1 MIVLRNNYRREDND
15 TFITYLTGPELILL
29 EVSTMSEKGKLR
41 SPIVTVLGHID
52 HGKTSLLDKMR
63 GTAVQDREAA
73 GITQHIGASFF
84 PTETILSICG
94 DLLKTIK
101 TELTIDGL
109 LFIDTPGHEAYLN
122 LRRRGGAIA
131 DIAILVVDINEGALT
146 QTYESLKILR
156 SGKTPFLIA
165 ANKLD
170 KVPGWREKEGV
181 TLGEA
186 IESQNMSTKT
196 EVDRRIYE
204 IVGALS
210 ANGILSERYDR
221 VTDFRKTVAIVPTS
235 AKTGTGIPELLMVLS
250 GLTQQYMKERL
261 TISQGPAR
269 GAVLEVREETGLGT
283 TLDTIIYDGVL
294 KKTDTIVVGGLEEV
308 IVAKIRTLLQPKP
321 LDEIRDPREKFA
333 AVDIVH
339 AAAGVKIVA
348 PDIEGAVA
356 GAPVYAV
363 ENSEN
368 LEAIKQKVKDEIN
381 SIRIQT
387 DKSGIVLKTDT
398 LGSLEAVTQF
408 LQQRHVPVRAAD
420 VGPIVKRDIT
430 EAHASGD
437 SDPLNAV
444 VLGFNVKISPEI
456 EDLAAEM
463 GVEVFMN
470 EVIYRLYDEY
480 NAWILVKREQ
490 AKAESLGAIIRPGK
504 IELMPDYIFRHNNPA
519 VVGVKV
525 YGIVRPKT
533 SLINEEGKRI
543 GTILQI
549 QDRSISIDEATDG
562 MEVAISIR
570 GPTIGR
576 QVKGNEILYVDVPDK
591 QILAIRKKFIDE
603 LSPAEKEI
611 LNELTTIKRAAGS
624 FV

>member
-1 MIVLRNNYRREDND
+1 MSI
-15 TFITYLTGPELILL
+15 LTEA
-29 EVSTMSEKGKLR
+29 GKLR

-63 GTAVQDREAA
+63 GTGVQDREAA

-94 DLLKTIK
+94 DLLKTVN

-131 DIAILVVDINEGALT
+131 DIAILVVDINEGPLT
-146 QTYESLKILR
+146 QSYESLKILR

-170 KVPGWREKEGV
+170 KVPGWREKEGMS
-181 TLGEA
+181 LFEA
-186 IESQNMSTKT
+186 IKAQGISTQS

-210 ANGILSERYDR
+210 ANDIQSERFDR
-221 VTDFRKTVAIVPTS
+221 VEDFQKTVAIVPTS

-250 GLTQQYMKERL
+250 GLTQQYMKDRL
-261 TISQGPAR
+261 TVSTGPAI
-269 GAVLEVREETGLGT
+269 GAVLEVREETGLGL
-283 TLDTIIYDGVL
+283 TLDTIIYDGIL
-294 KKTDTIVVGGLEEV
+294 KKTDTIVVGGLDGV
-308 IVAKIRTLLQPKP
+308 IEAKIRALLLPKP
-321 LDEIRDPREKFA
+321 LDEIRDPKEKFTH
-333 AVDIVH
+333 VDIVH

-348 PDIEGAVA
+348 PDIEGVVA

-363 ENSEN
+363 EDPEK
-368 LEAIKQKVKDEIN
+368 LEEIKQKVRDELS

-387 DKSGIVLKTDT
+387 DKSGIIVKTDT

-408 LQQRHVPVRAAD
+408 LQERDVSVRAAD
-420 VGPIVKRDIT
+420 VGPVVKRDIV
-430 EAHASGD
+430 EAQASGD
-437 SDPLNAV
+437 GDPLNAV
-444 VLGFNVKISPEI
+444 VLGFNVKIASEI
-456 EDLAAEM
+456 EDLAAES
-463 GVEVFMN
+463 GVEVFLN
-470 EVIYRLYDEY
+470 EVIYRLYDDY
-480 NAWILVKREQ
+480 YAWLIVKREQ
-490 AKAESLGAIIRPGK
+490 AKAESLSSIIRPGK
-504 IELMPDYIFRHNNPA
+504 IVLIPEYVFRHKNPA

-525 YGIVRPKT
+525 QGVIRPRT
-533 SLINEEGKRI
+533 GLINEDGKRV

-549 QDRSISIDEATDG
+549 QDRSVTIDEATDG
-562 MEVAISIR
+562 MEVAVSIR

-576 QVKGNEILYVDVPDK
+576 QVKDDEILYTDVPDK
-591 QILAIRKKFIDE
+591 QILAIRKKFLDD
-603 LSPAEKEI
+603 LSPPEKEV
-611 LNELTTIKRAAGS
+611 LEELTTIKRAAGS

>member
-1 MIVLRNNYRREDND
+1 M
-15 TFITYLTGPELILL
+15 FILA
-29 EVSTMSEKGKLR
+29 VKDKLR

-63 GTAVQDREAA
+63 GTGVQAREAA

-84 PTETILSICG
+84 PTDTIMSICG
-94 DLLKTIK
+94 DLLKTVK

-131 DIAILVVDINEGALT
+131 DIAIMVVDINEGPLT
-146 QTYESLKILR
+146 QTYESLKILQ

-170 KVPGWREKEGV
+170 KVPGWQEKKG
-181 TLGEA
+181 LSLFEA
-186 IESQNMSTKT
+186 IKAQNMSTQT

-210 ANGILSERYDR
+210 ANKILSERFDR
-221 VTDFRKTVAIVPTS
+221 VKDFQKTVAIVPTS

-250 GLTQQYMKERL
+250 GLTQQYMKDRL
-261 TISQGPAR
+261 KISTGPAK

-294 KKTDTIVVGGLEEV
+294 KKTDTIVVGGLHGV
-308 IVAKIRTLLQPKP
+308 IETKIRALLQPKA
-321 LDEIRDPREKFA
+321 LDEIRDPKEKFTH
-333 AVDIVH
+333 VDIVH

-363 ENSEN
+363 DNPED
-368 LEAIKQKVKDEIN
+368 LEAIKKKVADEVS
-381 SIRIQT
+381 SIRIHT
-387 DKSGIVLKTDT
+387 DKSGIIIKTDT

-408 LQQRHVPVRAAD
+408 LQERKITVRAAD
-420 VGPIVKRDIT
+420 VGPIVKRDIV
-430 EAHASGD
+430 EAQASGD

-456 EDLAAEM
+456 EDLAAEL

-480 NAWILVKREQ
+480 YAWLIVKREQ
-490 AKAESLGAIIRPGK
+490 AKAESLSSIIRPGK
-504 IELMPDYIFRHNNPA
+504 IELIPEYVFRNNNPA

-525 YGIVRPKT
+525 HGLVKPRT
-533 SLINEEGKRI
+533 ALITKSGKRV

-549 QDRSISIDEATDG
+549 QDRSVSIDEATDG
-562 MEVAISIR
+562 MEVAVSIR

-576 QVKGNEILYVDVPDK
+576 QVKNNDTLYIDVPDK
-591 QILAIRKKFIDE
+591 QILAIRKKFMDD
-603 LSPAEKEI
+603 LSPPEKEV
-611 LNELTTIKRAAGS
+611 LEELTAIKRATGH

>member
-1 MIVLRNNYRREDND
+1 MTNNE
-15 TFITYLTGPELILL
+15 
-29 EVSTMSEKGKLR
+29 KLR

-63 GTAVQDREAA
+63 GTGVQAREVA

-94 DLLKTIK
+94 ELLSTVKTQ
-101 TELTIDGL
+101 LTIDGL

-131 DIAILVVDINEGALT
+131 DIAILVVDINEGPLT
-146 QTYESLKILR
+146 QSYESLKILM

-170 KVPGWREKEGV
+170 KVPGWKDKQG
-181 TLGEA
+181 LSLFDSIKA
-186 IESQNMSTKT
+186 QSMSVQT
-196 EVDRRIYE
+196 EIDRRIYE

-210 ANGILSERYDR
+210 ANGIQSERFDR
-221 VTDFRKTVAIVPTS
+221 VKDFTKTVAIVPTS

-261 TISQGPAR
+261 KISKGPAK
-269 GAVLEVREETGLGT
+269 GAILEVREETGLGL
-283 TLDTIIYDGVL
+283 TLDTIIYEGVL
-294 KKTDTIVVGGLEEV
+294 RKTDTIVIGGLSGV
-308 IVAKIRTLLQPKP
+308 IVTKIRTLLLPKP
-321 LDEIRDPREKFA
+321 LDEIRDPREKFSP
-333 AVDIVH
+333 VDIVY

-348 PDIEGAVA
+348 PDIVGAVA

-363 ENSEN
+363 TNPEK
-368 LEAIKQKVKDEIN
+368 LEEIKQKVKDELK
-381 SIRIQT
+381 SIRIKT
-387 DKSGIVLKTDT
+387 DKSGIVLKADT

-408 LQQRHVPVRAAD
+408 LQERQVPVRSAD
-420 VGPIVKRDIT
+420 VGPIVKRDII
-430 EAHASGD
+430 EGHASGD

-463 GVEVFMN
+463 GVELFMN

-480 NAWILVKREQ
+480 YAWLIVKREQ
-490 AKAESLGAIIRPGK
+490 AKAESLSAIIKPGK
-504 IELMPDYIFRHNNPA
+504 IELIPEYVFRHNNPA

-525 YGIVRPKT
+525 HGSIKPKT
-533 SLINEEGKRI
+533 GLINEMGKRI

-549 QDRSISIDEATDG
+549 QDRSVSIVEATDG
-562 MEVAISIR
+562 MEVAVSIR

-576 QVKGNEILYVDVPDK
+576 QVKEDEILYIDIPDK
-591 QILAIRKKFIDE
+591 QILAIRKKFMDD
-603 LSPAEKEI
+603 LSPAEKTV
-611 LNELTTIKRAAGS
+611 LAELTTIKRSAGS
-624 FV
+624 LI

>member
-1 MIVLRNNYRREDND
+1 MSQ
-15 TFITYLTGPELILL
+15 
-29 EVSTMSEKGKLR
+29 STKLR

-63 GTAVQDREAA
+63 GTGVQEREVA

-94 DLLKTIK
+94 ELLKAVK

-131 DIAILVVDINEGALT
+131 DIAILVVDINEGPLT

-165 ANKLD
+165 ANKMD
-170 KVPGWREKEGV
+170 KIPGWKTKPGMS
-181 TLGEA
+181 LMQA
-186 IESQNMSTKT
+186 IKAQPMSVQA
-196 EVDRRIYE
+196 EMDRRVYE

-210 ANGILSERYDR
+210 ANDIPSERFDR
-221 VTDFRKTVAIVPTS
+221 VTDFTKSVAIVPTS
-235 AKTGTGIPELLMVLS
+235 AKTGDGIPELLMVLS

-261 TISQGPAR
+261 RVSSGPAK
-269 GAVLEVREETGLGT
+269 GAVLEIREETGLGM
-283 TLDTIIYDGVL
+283 TLDTIIYDGIL
-294 KKTDTIVVGGLEEV
+294 KKTDTVVVGGLDKV
-308 IVAKIRTLLQPKP
+308 VVAKIRALLLPKP
-321 LDEIRDPREKFA
+321 LDEIRDPKEKFTH
-333 AVDIVH
+333 VSEVH

-363 ENSEN
+363 SDPEK
-368 LEAIKQKVKDEIN
+368 LEEIKKKVRDEVR

-387 DKSGIVLKTDT
+387 DKSGIILKTDT
-398 LGSLEAVTQF
+398 LGSLEAVSQF
-408 LQQRHVPVRAAD
+408 LQERKVPVRFAD
-420 VGPIVKRDIT
+420 VGPIVKRDVI

-437 SDPLNAV
+437 TDPLNAV
-444 VLGFNVKISPEI
+444 ILGFNVKFAPDIDE
-456 EDLAAEM
+456 LAAEY
-463 GVEVFMN
+463 GVEVFLN

-480 NAWILVKREQ
+480 NAWIMVKREQ
-490 AKAESLGAIIRPGK
+490 AKAESLSSIIRPGK
-504 IELMPDYIFRHNNPA
+504 IEIIPQYIFRHSKPA
-519 VVGVKV
+519 VVGVRV
-525 YGIVRPKT
+525 FGIVKPRVLLMN
-533 SLINEEGKRI
+533 SEGKRV

-549 QDRSISIDEATDG
+549 QDRSVNIEEAVTG
-562 MEVAISIR
+562 MEVAVSIR
-570 GPTIGR
+570 GPTVGR
-576 QVKGNEILYVDVPDK
+576 QIKDDDVLYVDVPDA
-591 QILAIRKKFIDE
+591 QVLAIRKKFLDD
-603 LSPAEKEI
+603 LSQQEREI
-611 LNELTTIKRAAGS
+611 FEEIVQIKRNTGR

>member
-1 MIVLRNNYRREDND
+1 MTDIE
-15 TFITYLTGPELILL
+15 
-29 EVSTMSEKGKLR
+29 KLR

-63 GTAVQDREAA
+63 GTGVQAREVA

-94 DLLKTIK
+94 DLLSSVKTQ
-101 TELTIDGL
+101 LTIDGL

-131 DIAILVVDINEGALT
+131 DIAILVVDINEGPLT
-146 QTYESLKILR
+146 QSYESLKILM
-156 SGKTPFLIA
+156 SGKTPFLVA

-170 KVPGWREKEGV
+170 KVPGWKDKEG
-181 TLGEA
+181 LSLFQSIKA
-186 IESQNMSTKT
+186 QSMSVQT

-210 ANGILSERYDR
+210 ANGIQSERFDR
-221 VTDFRKTVAIVPTS
+221 VTDFTKTVAIVPTS

-261 TISQGPAR
+261 KVSKGPAK
-269 GAVLEVREETGLGT
+269 GAILEVREETGLGL
-283 TLDTIIYDGVL
+283 TLDTIIYEGVL
-294 KKTDTIVVGGLEEV
+294 KKTDTVVIGGLSGV
-308 IVAKIRTLLQPKP
+308 IVTKIRALLLPKP
-321 LDEIRDPREKFA
+321 LDEIRDPKEKFSQ
-333 AVDIVH
+333 VDVVY

-363 ENSEN
+363 TDSEK
-368 LEAIKQKVKDEIN
+368 LEEIKQKVKNELK
-381 SIRIQT
+381 SIRIKT
-387 DKSGIVLKTDT
+387 DKSGVVLKADT

-408 LQQRHVPVRAAD
+408 LQERHVPVRAAD
-420 VGPIVKRDIT
+420 VGPIVKRDII
-430 EAHASGD
+430 EGHASGD

-463 GVEVFMN
+463 GVEIFMN

-480 NAWILVKREQ
+480 YAWLIVKREQ

-504 IELMPDYIFRHNNPA
+504 IELMPDYVFRHNNPA

-525 YGIVRPKT
+525 HGIIKPKT
-533 SLINEEGKRI
+533 GLVNEVGKRV

-549 QDRSISIDEATDG
+549 QDRSVSIDEATDG
-562 MEVAISIR
+562 MEVAVSIR

-576 QVKGNEILYVDVPDK
+576 QVKDDEVLYIDIPDK
-591 QILAIRKKFIDE
+591 QILAVRKKFIDD
-603 LSPAEKEI
+603 LSPAEKTV
-611 LNELTTIKRAAGS
+611 LDELVAIKRSAGALI
-624 FV
+624 

>member
-1 MIVLRNNYRREDND
+1 
-15 TFITYLTGPELILL
+15 LTEA
-29 EVSTMSEKGKLR
+29 GKLR

-63 GTAVQDREAA
+63 GTGVQDREAA

-94 DLLKTIK
+94 DLLKAVK

-131 DIAILVVDINEGALT
+131 DIAILVVDINEGPLT
-146 QTYESLKILR
+146 QSYESLKILL

-170 KVPGWREKEGV
+170 KVPGWRKKEGMS
-181 TLGEA
+181 LFEA
-186 IESQNMSTKT
+186 IKAQGMSTQS

-210 ANGILSERYDR
+210 SNKIQSERFDR
-221 VTDFRKTVAIVPTS
+221 VEDFQKTVAIVPTS

-261 TISQGPAR
+261 AVSTGPAV
-269 GAVLEVREETGLGT
+269 GAVLEVREEIGLGI

-294 KKTDTIVVGGLEEV
+294 KKTDTVVIGGLDGV
-308 IVAKIRTLLQPKP
+308 IVTKIRALLQPKP
-321 LDEIRDPREKFA
+321 LDEIRDPKEKFTH
-333 AVDIVH
+333 VDIVH

-363 ENSEN
+363 TNPEK
-368 LEAIKQKVKDEIN
+368 LEEIKQKVADEVG

-387 DKSGIVLKTDT
+387 DTSGIIVKTDT

-408 LQQRHVPVRAAD
+408 LQDRHIPVRAAD
-420 VGPIVKRDIT
+420 VGPVVKRDIV
-430 EAHASGD
+430 EAQASGD
-437 SDPLNAV
+437 GDPLNSV
-444 VLGFNVKISPEI
+444 VLGFNVKIASEI
-456 EDLAAEM
+456 EDLAAEL
-463 GVEVFMN
+463 GVEVFIN
-470 EVIYRLYDEY
+470 EVIYRLYDDY
-480 NAWILVKREQ
+480 YAWLIVKREQ
-490 AKAESLGAIIRPGK
+490 AKAESLGSIIRPGK
-504 IELMPDYIFRHNNPA
+504 IVLNPDYVFRNKNPA

-525 YGIVRPKT
+525 HGVIKPRT
-533 SLINEEGKRI
+533 ALINEEGKRV

-549 QDRSISIDEATDG
+549 QDRSVSIDEATDG
-562 MEVAISIR
+562 MEVAVSIR

-576 QVKGNEILYVDVPDK
+576 QVKSDEILYIDVPDK
-591 QILAIRKKFIDE
+591 QILAIRKKFKDD
-603 LSPAEKEI
+603 LSPPEKEV
-611 LNELTTIKRAAGS
+611 LEELTTIKRAAGR

>member
-1 MIVLRNNYRREDND
+1 MTEN
-15 TFITYLTGPELILL
+15 T
-29 EVSTMSEKGKLR
+29 KLR

-63 GTAVQDREAA
+63 GTGVQDREAA

-94 DLLKTIK
+94 DLLKTVN
-101 TELTIDGL
+101 TQLTIDGL

-131 DIAILVVDINEGALT
+131 DIAILVVDINEGPLT
-146 QTYESLKILR
+146 QSYESLKILR

-170 KVPGWREKEGV
+170 KVPGWRDKPEM
-181 TLGEA
+181 TLFQA
-186 IESQNMSTKT
+186 IKAQSQSTQN
-196 EVDRRIYE
+196 EIDRRLYE

-210 ANGILSERYDR
+210 ANGIQSERFDR
-221 VTDFRKTVAIVPTS
+221 VEDFRKTVAIVPTS
-235 AKTGTGIPELLMVLS
+235 AKTGDGIPELLMVLS

-261 TISQGPAR
+261 RVSTGPAR
-269 GAVLEVREETGLGT
+269 GAILEVREETGLGT

-294 KKTDTIVVGGLEEV
+294 RKTDTVVIGGLDDV
-308 IVAKIRTLLQPKP
+308 IVAKIRALLEPKP
-321 LDEIRDPREKFA
+321 LDEIRDPKEKFTH
-333 AVDIVH
+333 VDQVH

-363 ENSEN
+363 ADSAK
-368 LEAIKQKVKDEIN
+368 LEEIKQKVRDEVG

-408 LQQRHVPVRAAD
+408 LQERKVPVRAAD
-420 VGPIVKRDIT
+420 VGPIVKRDVI

-437 SDPLNAV
+437 TDPLNAV
-444 VLGFNVKISPEI
+444 ILGFNVKFAPDI
-456 EDLAAEM
+456 EELAAEF
-463 GVEVFMN
+463 GVEVFLN

-480 NAWILVKREQ
+480 NAWIMVKREQ
-490 AKAESLGAIIRPGK
+490 AKAESLGSIIRPGK
-504 IELMPDYIFRHNNPA
+504 IEIIPQYIFRQNKPA

-525 YGIVRPKT
+525 HGVVKPRT
-533 SLINEEGKRI
+533 GLITATGKRV

-549 QDRSISIDEATDG
+549 QDRSVNIDEATDG
-562 MEVAISIR
+562 MEVAVSIR
-570 GPTIGR
+570 GPTVGR
-576 QVKGNEILYVDVPDK
+576 QIKDDDVLYVDIPDA
-591 QILAIRKKFIDE
+591 QILAIRKKFMDDLTQSELDVYDE
-603 LSPAEKEI
+603 I
-611 LNELTTIKRAAGS
+611 VQIKRAAGRL
-624 FV
+624 V

>member
-1 MIVLRNNYRREDND
+1 MTENA
-15 TFITYLTGPELILL
+15 
-29 EVSTMSEKGKLR
+29 KLR

-63 GTAVQDREAA
+63 GTGVQDREAA

-94 DLLKTIK
+94 DLLKAVNTQ
-101 TELTIDGL
+101 LTIDGL

-131 DIAILVVDINEGALT
+131 DIAILVVDINEGPLT
-146 QTYESLKILR
+146 QSYESLKILR

-170 KVPGWREKEGV
+170 KVPGWREKSGM
-181 TLGEA
+181 TLFQA
-186 IESQNMSTKT
+186 IKAQSQSTQN
-196 EVDRRIYE
+196 EIDRRLYE

-210 ANGILSERYDR
+210 ANGIQSERFDR
-221 VTDFRKTVAIVPTS
+221 VEDFRKTVAIVPTS
-235 AKTGTGIPELLMVLS
+235 AKTGDGIPELLMVLS

-261 TISQGPAR
+261 HISTGPAR
-269 GAVLEVREETGLGT
+269 GAILEVREETGLGT

-294 KKTDTIVVGGLEEV
+294 KKTDTVVIGGLDNV
-308 IVAKIRTLLQPKP
+308 IVAKIRALLQPKP
-321 LDEIRDPREKFA
+321 LDEIRDPKEKFTN
-333 AVDIVH
+333 VDQVH

-363 ENSEN
+363 TDTAM
-368 LEAIKQKVKDEIN
+368 LEEIKQKVRDEVG

-408 LQQRHVPVRAAD
+408 LQDRKIPVRAAD
-420 VGPIVKRDIT
+420 VGPIVKRDVI

-437 SDPLNAV
+437 TDPLNAV
-444 VLGFNVKISPEI
+444 ILGFNVKFAPDI
-456 EDLAAEM
+456 EELAAEY
-463 GVEVFMN
+463 GVEVFLN

-480 NAWILVKREQ
+480 NAWIMVKREQ
-490 AKAESLGAIIRPGK
+490 AKAESLGSIIRPGK
-504 IELMPDYIFRHNNPA
+504 IEIIPQYIFRQSKPA

-525 YGIVRPKT
+525 HGVIKPRT
-533 SLINEEGKRI
+533 GLITATGKRV
-543 GTILQI
+543 GTILQV
-549 QDRSISIDEATDG
+549 QDRSVNIDEATDG
-562 MEVAISIR
+562 MEVAVSIR
-570 GPTIGR
+570 GPTVGR
-576 QVKGNEILYVDVPDK
+576 QIKDDDVLYVDIPDA
-591 QILAIRKKFIDE
+591 QILAIRKKFMDDLTQPELEIYDE
-603 LSPAEKEI
+603 I
-611 LNELTTIKRAAGS
+611 VQIKRDAGRL
-624 FV
+624 V

>member
-1 MIVLRNNYRREDND
+1 MTE
-15 TFITYLTGPELILL
+15 E
-29 EVSTMSEKGKLR
+29 GKLR

-63 GTAVQDREAA
+63 GTGVQGREAA

-94 DLLKTIK
+94 ELLKTVK

-131 DIAILVVDINEGALT
+131 DIAILVVDINEGPLT
-146 QTYESLKILR
+146 QSYESLKILR

-170 KVPGWREKEGV
+170 KVPGWREKKG
-181 TLGEA
+181 LSLFEA
-186 IESQNMSTKT
+186 IKAQGMSTQS

-210 ANGILSERYDR
+210 ANGIQSERFDR
-221 VTDFRKTVAIVPTS
+221 VEDFKKTVAIVPTS

-261 TISQGPAR
+261 KVSKGPAK
-269 GAVLEVREETGLGT
+269 GAILEVREETGLGL

-294 KKTDTIVVGGLEEV
+294 RKTDTIVIGGLDGV
-308 IVAKIRTLLQPKP
+308 IVTKIRALLQPKP
-321 LDEIRDPREKFA
+321 LDEIRDPKEKFTN
-333 AVDIVH
+333 VDIVH
-339 AAAGVKIVA
+339 AAAGIKIVA

-363 ENSEN
+363 EDPEK
-368 LEAIKQKVKDEIN
+368 LEEIMQKVKDEVG
-381 SIRIQT
+381 SIRIKT
-387 DKSGIVLKTDT
+387 DKSGIIVKTDT

-408 LQQRHVPVRAAD
+408 LQEREISVRAAD
-420 VGPIVKRDIT
+420 VGPIVKRDIL
-430 EAHASGD
+430 EGHASGD
-437 SDPLNAV
+437 SDPLNAA
-444 VLGFNVKISPEI
+444 VLGFNVKIAPDV
-456 EDLAAEM
+456 EDFAAEL
-463 GVEVFMN
+463 GVEVFLN
-470 EVIYRLYDEY
+470 EVIYRLYDNY
-480 NAWILVKREQ
+480 YAWLIVKREQ
-490 AKAESLGAIIRPGK
+490 AKAESLGSIIRPGK
-504 IELMPDYIFRHNNPA
+504 IELIPEYVFRQNNPA

-525 YGIVRPKT
+525 HGIIRPRT
-533 SLINEEGKRI
+533 TLINKSGKRI

-549 QDRSISIDEATDG
+549 QDRSVSIDEATDG
-562 MEVAISIR
+562 MEVAVSIR

-576 QVKGNEILYVDVPDK
+576 QVKSNEILYVDVPDK
-591 QILAIRKKFIDE
+591 QILAIRKKFLDE
-603 LSPAEKEI
+603 LSPPEKEV
-611 LNELTTIKRAAGS
+611 LEELTEIKRASGH

>member
-1 MIVLRNNYRREDND
+1 M
-15 TFITYLTGPELILL
+15 T
-29 EVSTMSEKGKLR
+29 EKTKLR

-63 GTAVQDREAA
+63 GTGVQAREAA

-84 PTETILSICG
+84 PTETIQSICG
-94 DLLKTIK
+94 DLLKSVNTQ
-101 TELTIDGL
+101 LTIDGL

-170 KVPGWREKEGV
+170 KVPGWRSN
-181 TLGEA
+181 LGESLMQT
-186 IESQNMSTKT
+186 ISKQGKSTQG
-196 EVDRRIYE
+196 EIDRRIYE

-210 ANGILSERYDR
+210 ANGIQSERFDR
-221 VTDFRKTVAIVPTS
+221 VKDFRKSVAIIPTS
-235 AKTGTGIPELLMVLS
+235 AKTGEGIPELLMVLS
-250 GLTQQYMKERL
+250 GLTQQFMQDRL
-261 TISQGPAR
+261 RVSTGPAR
-269 GAVLEVREETGLGT
+269 GAILEVREETGLGL

-294 KKTDTIVVGGLEEV
+294 KRTDTVVVGGLDGV
-308 IVAKIRTLLQPKP
+308 IVAKIRALLQPKP
-321 LDEIRDPREKFA
+321 LDEIRDPKERFTH
-333 AVDIVH
+333 VDEIH

-356 GAPVYAV
+356 GSPVYAV
-363 ENSEN
+363 EDPEK
-368 LEAIKQKVKDEIN
+368 LEEIKAKIREEVG

-408 LQQRHVPVRAAD
+408 LQERKVPVRSAD
-420 VGPIVKRDIT
+420 VGPIVRRDLV
-430 EAHASGD
+430 EAQASGD

-444 VLGFNVKISPEI
+444 VLGFNVKMAPFM
-456 EDLAAEM
+456 EDLAAEL
-463 GVEVFMN
+463 GVELFLN
-470 EVIYRLYDEY
+470 EVIYRLYDDY
-480 NAWILVKREQ
+480 NAWLIVKREQ
-490 AKAESLGAIIRPGK
+490 AKAESLGSIIRPGK
-504 IELMPDYIFRHNNPA
+504 LELIPDYVFRQSNPA
-519 VVGVKV
+519 VVGVRV
-525 YGIVRPKT
+525 HGMIRPRAA
-533 SLINEEGKRI
+533 LMNARGKRI

-549 QDRSISIDEATDG
+549 QDRSISIEEATTG
-562 MEVAISIR
+562 MEVAVSIR

-576 QVKGNEILYVDVPDK
+576 QVKSNEVLYTDVPDK
-591 QILAIRKKFIDE
+591 QIMAIRKKFLDD
-603 LSPAEKEI
+603 LSQPEKDVLEEI
-611 LNELTTIKRAAGS
+611 VQIKRETGS
-624 FV
+624 FI

>member
-1 MIVLRNNYRREDND
+1 MTEAR
-15 TFITYLTGPELILL
+15 
-29 EVSTMSEKGKLR
+29 KLR

-63 GTAVQDREAA
+63 GTGVQGREAA

-94 DLLKTIK
+94 DLLKTVK

-131 DIAILVVDINEGALT
+131 DIAILVVDINEGPLT
-146 QTYESLKILR
+146 QSYESLKILR

-170 KVPGWREKEGV
+170 KVPGWREKPGKS
-181 TLGEA
+181 LFEA
-186 IESQNMSTKT
+186 IKAQGISTQS

-210 ANGILSERYDR
+210 ANGIQSERFDR
-221 VTDFRKTVAIVPTS
+221 VEDFQKTVAIVPTS

-261 TISQGPAR
+261 AISTGPAV
-269 GAVLEVREETGLGT
+269 GAVLEVREETGLGL
-283 TLDTIIYDGVL
+283 TLDTIIYKGVL
-294 KKTDTIVVGGLEEV
+294 RKTDTIVIGGLDGV
-308 IVAKIRTLLQPKP
+308 IVAKIRALLQPKP
-321 LDEIRDPREKFA
+321 LDEIRDPKEKFTH
-333 AVDIVH
+333 VNIIH

-348 PDIEGAVA
+348 PDIDGAIA

-363 ENSEN
+363 EN
-368 LEAIKQKVKDEIN
+368 LEKLEEIKKKVADEVG

-387 DKSGIVLKTDT
+387 DKSGIVVKTDT

-408 LQQRHVPVRAAD
+408 LQDREITVRAAD
-420 VGPIVKRDIT
+420 VGPVVKRDIV

-437 SDPLNAV
+437 SNPLNAV

-456 EDLAAEM
+456 EDLAAEL
-463 GVEVFMN
+463 GVEVFLN
-470 EVIYRLYDEY
+470 EVIYRLYDDY
-480 NAWILVKREQ
+480 YAWLIVKREQ
-490 AKAESLGAIIRPGK
+490 AKAESLGSIIRPGK
-504 IELMPDYIFRHNNPA
+504 IVLNPDYVFRHNNPA

-525 YGIVRPKT
+525 HGLVRPRT
-533 SLINEEGKRI
+533 TLINEEGKRV

-549 QDRSISIDEATDG
+549 QDRSVSIDEATDG
-562 MEVAISIR
+562 MEVAVSIR

-576 QVKGNEILYVDVPDK
+576 QVKSDEILYIDVPDK
-591 QILAIRKKFIDE
+591 HILAIRKKFLDD
-603 LSPAEKEI
+603 LSPPEKEV
-611 LNELTTIKRAAGS
+611 LEELTAIKRDTGH

>member
-1 MIVLRNNYRREDND
+1 MADS
-15 TFITYLTGPELILL
+15 G
-29 EVSTMSEKGKLR
+29 KKQGGKLR

-84 PTETILSICG
+84 PTETIEAICG
-94 DLLKTIK
+94 DLLKSVK
-101 TELTIDGL
+101 TDLTIDGL

-146 QTYESLKILR
+146 QTYESLKILQ
-156 SGKTPFLIA
+156 SGRTPFLVA

-170 KVPGWREKEGV
+170 KVPGWREKPGMPLFQAIKAQGV
-181 TLGEA
+181 TT
-186 IESQNMSTKT
+186 QN

-210 ANGILSERYDR
+210 ANGYDSERFDR
-221 VTDFRKTVAIVPTS
+221 VNDFTKTIAIVPTS

-261 TISQGPAR
+261 KISKGPAR
-269 GAVLEVREETGLGT
+269 GAILEVREETGLGI
-283 TLDTIIYDGVL
+283 TLDTIIYEGVL
-294 KKTDTIVVGGLEEV
+294 RKTDTIVIGGLDGV
-308 IVAKIRTLLQPKP
+308 IVAKIRALLQPKE
-321 LDEIRDPREKFA
+321 LDEIRDPKEKFTP
-333 AVDIVH
+333 VDVIH

-363 ENSEN
+363 ADPEN
-368 LEAIKQKVKDEIN
+368 LEAMKQKVRDEV
-381 SIRIQT
+381 SAIRIQR
-387 DKSGIVLKTDT
+387 DSSGIVVKTDT
-398 LGSLEAVTQF
+398 LGSLEAVTKF
-408 LQQRHVPVRAAD
+408 LQDRKIPVRVAD
-420 VGPIVKRDIT
+420 VGPIVKRDVV
-430 EAHASGD
+430 EAKAAGD
-437 SDPLNAV
+437 TDPLNAAI
-444 VLGFNVKISPEI
+444 LGFNVKFGPDI
-456 EDLAAEM
+456 EDLAAEY
-463 GVEVFMN
+463 GVEVFLN

-480 NAWILVKREQ
+480 NAWLIVRREQ
-490 AKAESLGAIIRPGK
+490 AKAESLSSIIRPGK
-504 IELMPDYIFRHNNPA
+504 LQLIPDYVFRHKNPA
-519 VVGVKV
+519 IVGVKV
-525 YGIVRPKT
+525 SGLIRPRT
-533 SLINEEGKRI
+533 GLINGLGKRV

-549 QDRSISIDEATDG
+549 QDRSVAVEEATDG
-562 MEVAISIR
+562 MEVAVSIR

-576 QVKGNEILYVDVPDK
+576 QVKNDEILYVDVPDK
-591 QILAIRKKFIDE
+591 HILAIRKKFLDDISNPE
-603 LSPAEKEI
+603 REVLEEI
-611 LNELTTIKRAAGS
+611 TQIKRAGGA

>member
-1 MIVLRNNYRREDND
+1 M
-15 TFITYLTGPELILL
+15 PC
-29 EVSTMSEKGKLR
+29 EVSILTEAGKLR

-63 GTAVQDREAA
+63 GTGVQDREAA

-84 PTETILSICG
+84 PTETIMSICG
-94 DLLKTIK
+94 DLLKAVK

-131 DIAILVVDINEGALT
+131 DIAILVVDINEGPLT
-146 QTYESLKILR
+146 QSYESLKILL
-156 SGKTPFLIA
+156 SGRTPFLIA

-170 KVPGWREKEGV
+170 KVPGWREKEGMS
-181 TLGEA
+181 LFEA
-186 IESQNMSTKT
+186 IKAQGMSTQT

-210 ANGILSERYDR
+210 SNKIQSERFDR
-221 VTDFRKTVAIVPTS
+221 VEDFQKTVAIVPTS

-250 GLTQQYMKERL
+250 GLTQQYMKDRL
-261 TISQGPAR
+261 TVSKGPAK
-269 GAVLEVREETGLGT
+269 GAVLEVREETGLGL

-294 KKTDTIVVGGLEEV
+294 KKTDTVVIGGLDGV
-308 IVAKIRTLLQPKP
+308 IVAKIRALLQPKP
-321 LDEIRDPREKFA
+321 LDEIRDPKEKFTH
-333 AVDIVH
+333 VDIVH

-348 PDIEGAVA
+348 PDIDGAVA

-363 ENSEN
+363 DDPEK
-368 LEAIKQKVKDEIN
+368 LEEIKQKVADEVG

-387 DKSGIVLKTDT
+387 DKSGIVVKTDT

-408 LQQRHVPVRAAD
+408 LQERKVPVRAAD
-420 VGPIVKRDIT
+420 VGPIVKRDIV
-430 EAHASGD
+430 EAQASGD

-444 VLGFNVKISPEI
+444 VLGFNVKIASEI
-456 EDLAAEM
+456 EDLAAEL
-463 GVEVFMN
+463 GVELFLN

-480 NAWILVKREQ
+480 YAWLIVKKEQ
-490 AKAESLGAIIRPGK
+490 AKAESLSSIIRPGK
-504 IELMPDYIFRHNNPA
+504 IELSPDYVFRKNNPA

-525 YGIVRPKT
+525 HGVIKPRTV
-533 SLINEEGKRI
+533 LINESGKRV

-549 QDRSISIDEATDG
+549 QDRSVSIDEATDG
-562 MEVAISIR
+562 MEVAVSIR

-576 QVKGNEILYVDVPDK
+576 QVKDTEILYIDVPDK
-591 QILAIRKKFIDE
+591 QILAIRKKFLDD
-603 LSPAEKEI
+603 LSPPEKEV
-611 LNELTTIKRAAGS
+611 LEELTEIKRATGH

>member
-1 MIVLRNNYRREDND
+1 
-15 TFITYLTGPELILL
+15 LTEA
-29 EVSTMSEKGKLR
+29 GKLR

-52 HGKTSLLDKMR
+52 HGKTSLLDRMR
-63 GTAVQDREAA
+63 GTGVQGREAA

-94 DLLKTIK
+94 DLLKSVK

-131 DIAILVVDINEGALT
+131 DIAILVVDINEGPLT
-146 QTYESLKILR
+146 QSYESLKILR

-170 KVPGWREKEGV
+170 KVPGWREKEG
-181 TLGEA
+181 LSLFEA
-186 IESQNMSTKT
+186 IKAQGMSTQS

-221 VTDFRKTVAIVPTS
+221 VEDFQKTVAIVPTS

-261 TISQGPAR
+261 TVSKGPAK
-269 GAVLEVREETGLGT
+269 GAVLEVREETGLGI

-294 KKTDTIVVGGLEEV
+294 KKTDTVVIGGLDGV
-308 IVAKIRTLLQPKP
+308 IVAKIRALLQPKP
-321 LDEIRDPREKFA
+321 LDEIRDPKEKFTN
-333 AVDIVH
+333 VDIVH

-363 ENSEN
+363 EN
-368 LEAIKQKVKDEIN
+368 LEKLEEIKQKVRDEVS
-381 SIRIQT
+381 SIRIKT
-387 DKSGIVLKTDT
+387 DKSGIIVKTDT

-408 LQQRHVPVRAAD
+408 LQEREIPVRFAD
-420 VGPIVKRDIT
+420 VGPVVKRDIV
-430 EAHASGD
+430 EAQASGD
-437 SDPLNAV
+437 GDPLNAV
-444 VLGFNVKISPEI
+444 VLGFNVKIASEI
-456 EDLAAEM
+456 EDLAAEL
-463 GVEVFMN
+463 GVEVFLN
-470 EVIYRLYDEY
+470 EVIYRLYDNY
-480 NAWILVKREQ
+480 YAWLIVKREQ
-490 AKAESLGAIIRPGK
+490 AKAESLGSIIRPGK
-504 IELMPDYIFRHNNPA
+504 IELNPDYVFRQNNPA
-519 VVGVKV
+519 IVGVKV
-525 YGIVRPKT
+525 YGVIKPKT
-533 SLINEEGKRI
+533 ALINKTGKRV

-549 QDRSISIDEATDG
+549 QDRSVSIDEATDG
-562 MEVAISIR
+562 MEVAVSIR

-576 QVKGNEILYVDVPDK
+576 QVKSDEILYTDVPDK
-591 QILAIRKKFIDE
+591 QILAIRKKFIDD
-603 LSPAEKEI
+603 LSPPEKEV
-611 LNELTTIKRAAGS
+611 LEELTEIKRTTGH